1 MSVHTTCSS
10 PIAEESVPFS
20 SAEAAWFWFIE
31 TQMARSEGA
40 RLVSGAGLYPR
51 PCEPVDICREVER
64 LYRGRRL
71 LIDHI
76 KVLKHYG
83 VRLMSP
89 DPRHPKEIRAHY
101 IWEEA
106 MERIEE
112 ALIRKGIV
120 AAQPFARGY
129 V

>member
-1 MSVHTTCSS
+1 MSLSS
-10 PIAEESVPFS
+10 HSASGDAETSVPFS

-40 RLVSGAGLYPR
+40 RLVSGAGLFPR

-83 VRLMSP
+83 VRLTSP
-89 DPRHPKEIRAHY
+89 DPRHPKEVRAHY
-101 IWEEA
+101 IWAEA
-106 MERIEE
+106 MERIED
-112 ALIRKGIV
+112 ALVRKGIV
-120 AAQPFARGY
+120 ASTSFPRSY